1 MGKPP
6 KVREHY
12 LGVVP
17 DEDFGNICISALRY
31 ALGRR
36 TYITSLT
43 SDYLI
48 EQARQHHFSSRV
60 LTVMLQDLRRYF
72 DDRETWEI
80 KDDDCDYDSWC
91 ALHKELEGESFRVY
105 KEHNI

>member
-6 KVREHY
+6 KVREY
-12 LGVVP
+12 YFGVVP
-17 DEDFGNICISALRY
+17 DEAFGDICISALRY

-48 EQARQHHFSSRV
+48 EQAKQHHFSSRV
-60 LTVMLQDLRRYF
+60 ITVMLKDLRRYL
-72 DDRETWEI
+72 DARETGDT

-91 ALHKELEGESFRVY
+91 ALHKELEGESFRIHR
-105 KEHNI
+105 ERNI